1 MSSYSMLY
9 EAKRVVILSILLISN
24 AKWHK
29 PLASGLETLLGESGK
44 KTVLYNQTLCKA
56 KFNLKMIF
64 PFVIPL
70 YNGQA

>member
-44 KTVLYNQTLCKA
+44 ENSSIQSDT
-56 KFNLKMIF
+56 M
-64 PFVIPL
+64 
-70 YNGQA
+70 